1 MGTIKGTTSTGFQFE
16 VHPIIVQDMEWVD
29 MIAEVEEKPYLV
41 GKFIE
46 KTIGKEQKK
55 ALYDH
60 VRKDGRVLKDDVDRE
75 AGEIIEACGQQDED
89 VKNS

>member
-16 VHPIIVQDMEWVD
+16 VDPIIVQDMEWVD

-41 GKFIE
+41 GKFVE

-60 VRKDGRVLKDDVDRE
+60 VRKDGHVLKDDVDRE
-75 AGEIIEACGQQDED
+75 VGEIIEACGQQDED

>member
-1 MGTIKGTTSTGFQFE
+1 MGIIKGTTSTGFQFE
-16 VHPIIVQDMEWVD
+16 VDPIIVQDMEWVD

-60 VRKDGRVLKDDVDRE
+60 VRKDGHVLKDDVDRE
-75 AGEIIEACGQQDED
+75 TGEIIEACGQQDED

>member
-1 MGTIKGTTSTGFQFE
+1 MGIIKGTTSTGFQFE
-16 VHPIIVQDMEWVD
+16 VDPIIVQDMEWVD
-29 MIAEVEEKPYLV
+29 MISEVEEKPYLI

-60 VRKDGRVLKDDVDRE
+60 VRQDGHVLKDDVDRE
-75 AGEIIEACGQQDED
+75 TGEIIEACGQQDED